1 MSPLKNIAASIQERL
16 RNEARSTKV
25 AYNTLLEHFAL
36 ARFLARLS
44 QSAYADR
51 FVLKGAQLFR
61 LWNDHLHRP
70 TRDADFLD
78 YEVLAPELLA
88 QVMDEICALTPLNSD
103 ALEWLPSTVTP
114 IRAEQADGGNRVKIT
129 ALLGTM
135 KIHLQIDVGYGDI
148 VTPSPQKSQW
158 PGILDFPPVPLVTYP
173 VETVIAEKLEAIVSL
188 ALANSRMKDFYDLY
202 WLLSRITPNQD
213 TLRSAIPNTF
223 DRRQTVLPQTPPLA
237 FTAAF
242 HQDSQKITQWLA
254 FLRKNA
260 LTAPSLEEVT
270 QIIQSY
276 ISDHQLTGTP
286 PENRE

>member
-1 MSPLKNIAASIQERL
+1 MSALKNIKASIQERL

-44 QSAYADR
+44 QSEYADR

-61 LWNDHLHRP
+61 VWNDHLHRP

-78 YEVLAPELLA
+78 YEALAPEHLA
-88 QVMDEICALTPLNSD
+88 QVMDTICSLKPPQPDSLK
-103 ALEWLPSTVTP
+103 WLPSSVTP
-114 IRAEQADGGNRVKIT
+114 IRAETSDGGNRVKII

-135 KIHLQIDVGYGDI
+135 KIHLQIDVGYGDT
-148 VTPSPQKSQW
+148 VTPSPQASLW
-158 PGILDFPPVPLVTYP
+158 PSILDFPPVPLMTYP

-202 WLLSRITPNQD
+202 WLLSRVSPNPD
-213 TLRSAIPNTF
+213 NLRSAIRNTF
-223 DRRQTVLPQTPPLA
+223 QRRQTAIPLTPPIG
-237 FTAAF
+237 FTAEF
-242 HQDSQKITQWLA
+242 YQDPQKITQWQA

-260 LTAPSLEEVT
+260 LNAPSLEEVT

-276 ISDHQLTGTP
+276 LSAHQLTDIQ
-286 PENRE
+286 

>member
-1 MSPLKNIAASIQERL
+1 MPPSKNITASIQQRL
-16 RNEARSTKV
+16 RNKARTTKV

-61 LWNDHLHRP
+61 LWNDNLHRP

-78 YEVLAPELLA
+78 YEALAPERLA
-88 QVMDEICALTPLNSD
+88 QVIDEICALTPLHTD
-103 ALEWLPSTVTP
+103 TLEWLPSTVTP
-114 IRAEQADGGNRVKIT
+114 IRTEKTDGVSRVKIT
-129 ALLGTM
+129 TLLGTM
-135 KIHLQIDVGYGDI
+135 KIHLQIDVGYGDT
-148 VTPSPQKSQW
+148 VTPGPLAGQW
-158 PGILDFPPVPLVTYP
+158 PSILDFPPVQLITYP

-202 WLLSRITPNQD
+202 WLLAHISPNQD
-213 TLRSAIPNTF
+213 TLRHAIRNTF
-223 DRRQTVLPQTPPLA
+223 QRRQTVLPQSPPIA

-242 HQDSQKITQWLA
+242 FKDPQKITQWQA

-260 LTAPSLEEVT
+260 LNAPSLEDVV

-276 ISDHQLTGTP
+276 ISIHQLTTT
-286 PENRE
+286 

>member
-1 MSPLKNIAASIQERL
+1 MSPPKNTVASIQERL
-16 RNEARSTKV
+16 RNEARTAKV
-25 AYNTLLEHFAL
+25 PYHTLLEHFAL

-61 LWNDHLHRP
+61 LWNDNLHRP

-78 YEVLAPELLA
+78 YEALAPEHLA
-88 QVMDEICALTPLNSD
+88 QVMDEICALTPLQAD

-114 IRAEQADGGNRVKIT
+114 IRAENADGGNRVKIT

-135 KIHLQIDVGYGDI
+135 KIHLQIDVGYGDT
-148 VTPSPQKSQW
+148 VTPSPQASQW
-158 PGILDFPPVPLVTYP
+158 PGILDFPPVPLITYP

-202 WLLSRITPNQD
+202 WLLSRISPNQGD
-213 TLRSAIPNTF
+213 LRSAIRNTF
-223 DRRQTVLPQTPPLA
+223 QRRQTALPQSPPIA

-242 HQDSQKITQWLA
+242 FQDPQKITQWQA
-254 FLRKNA
+254 FLHKNA
-260 LTAPSLEEVT
+260 LTAPNLEDVT

-276 ISDHQLTGTP
+276 ISIHQLTAI
-286 PENRE
+286 E